1 MDASKYFMCSFM
13 CLLVKER
20 RITNKRQKK
29 KKAIQ
34 MMIQQ
39 YRRGK
44 ANALH
49 GDFKERLKKKA
60 GE

>member
-1 MDASKYFMCSFM
+1 MFFYV
-13 CLLVKER
+13 LVGKGKE
-20 RITNKRQKK
+20 NYKQKAK